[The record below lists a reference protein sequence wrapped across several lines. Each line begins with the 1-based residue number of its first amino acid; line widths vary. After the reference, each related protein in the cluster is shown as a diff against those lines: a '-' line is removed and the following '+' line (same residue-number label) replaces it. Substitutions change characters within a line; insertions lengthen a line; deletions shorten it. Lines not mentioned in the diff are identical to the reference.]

1 MNTLIFSKNEYIL
14 LTINGCSNKNEP
26 IQYDITSL
34 NNMFPELCDT
44 YPLHLCSNDVTHIII
59 DTNRYLHIIYKQG
72 NNILLTFS
80 LVQLVLPQQI
90 VFISGCMDA
99 VKKSDDVIWKRYIED
114 IHVVTF
120 NKQTNNLDITT
131 VYITAPYDNENNTL
145 GGIFTIAKNNS
156 CMTIENTRNLTIIGD
171 KLCFTKDNVLMCF
184 FNSTV
189 HSFDKIKLA
198 TFKNIQ
204 QIGHHAVYYIKNNS
218 LYKHTYVIGPVKKIT
233 GNYVLH
239 HNITNNSWIKDF
251 SSYNTNENNILPIFC
266 EIHMLVFLIID
277 SSGCANIVNLN
288 SGQQIYIGYIGHI
301 CKIKTMDPF
310 ALIIC
315 SHDCYIINTTND
327 GIVCEKIKYSFNTS
341 LSSNISFNNFVWSTR
356 THKYMSVNKQRIIM
370 TFLLC
375 NKLMGK
381 FKIPYWLLYDVF
393 RYLMI

>member
-1 MNTLIFSKNEYIL
+1 ML
-14 LTINGCSNKNEP
+14 LTINECSNYNEP
-26 IQYDITSL
+26 IQYDIISL
-34 NNMFPELCDT
+34 NNMFPELCDI

-59 DTNRYLHIIYKQG
+59 DTNGYLHIVYKQG
-72 NNILLTFS
+72 DSILLTFS

-90 VFISGCMDA
+90 VFIGGCMDA
-99 VKKSDDVIWKRYIED
+99 VKKNNDVIWKRYVEE

-120 NKQTNNLDITT
+120 NKQTNNLDIATIH
-131 VYITAPYDNENNTL
+131 VTAPYDNENNTL
-145 GGIFTIAKNNS
+145 GGNFTIAKNNS
-156 CMTIENTRNLTIIGD
+156 CMTVENIKNLTIIGD

-184 FNSTV
+184 FNSSV

-204 QIGHHAVYYIKNNS
+204 HIDHHAVYYIKNNS
-218 LYKHTYVIGPVKKIT
+218 LHKHTYLIGPVKKIAD
-233 GNYVLH
+233 NYILH
-239 HNITNNSWIKDF
+239 HNITNNSLIKDF
-251 SSYNTNENNILPIFC
+251 PCPSNIENNILPIFC
-266 EIHMLVFLIID
+266 DTNKLIFLIIN
-277 SSGCANIVNLN
+277 SLGCANIVNLN

-301 CKIKTMDPF
+301 CKIRILYSF

-315 SHDCYIINTTND
+315 SHDCYIINATND
-327 GIVCEKIKYSFNTS
+327 DMVCEKIKYSFNTS
-341 LSSNISFNNFVWSTR
+341 LSSNMSFNNFVWSTR